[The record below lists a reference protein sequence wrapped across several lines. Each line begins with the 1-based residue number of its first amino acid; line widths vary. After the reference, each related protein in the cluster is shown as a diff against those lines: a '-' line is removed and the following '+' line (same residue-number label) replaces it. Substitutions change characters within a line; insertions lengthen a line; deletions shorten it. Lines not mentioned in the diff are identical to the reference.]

1 MNFKTHAPARREGT
15 TLQPNIHIS
24 PIPFSEFL
32 LGGKKNIDVSTS
44 KLAVHSRN
52 DERKI
57 CYQTPSPGRLSC
69 LKGHA
74 PERK

>member
-1 MNFKTHAPARREGT
+1 MNFKTHAPARREET
-15 TLQPNIHIS
+15 TLQPNIYIS
-24 PIPFSEFL
+24 PIRLSEFL
-32 LGGKKNIDVSTS
+32 LSGKKYIDVSTS

>member
-15 TLQPNIHIS
+15 ALQPNINIS
-24 PIPFSEFL
+24 PIPLSEFL
-32 LGGKKNIDVSTS
+32 LAGKKYIDVSTS

-52 DERKI
+52 DEREI
-57 CYQTPSPGRLSC
+57 CYQAQSPGRLSC

-74 PERK
+74 PDQK